1 MKSADLRMCVMLIAV
16 TVCAHSLGTSA
27 VLSAQVPQQN
37 SAVPEQTPEFR
48 PQLVPFEVQ
57 VLNVPAK
64 GGIEIDFKGTK
75 LMPNGMGSIRAKLSN
90 GSTYIKAE
98 FENMESPTK
107 FGEQNLVYILWTITR
122 EAPIKLGELTLKASK
137 GSLETKTAL
146 QTLALFA
153 TVEPYLEVS
162 RPSDMVILEQAMT
175 VNKPEANAGMTIKSE
190 LLRDGYA
197 PIGYTFEPLNVAVG
211 QPSVYRQA
219 FNARRIAQI
228 AGGAQYAP
236 EEFKRAERLYQFVLG
251 DVLSDT
257 RPTTQTLKNATTVVR
272 YYESARAA
280 AVRRQNERRPV
291 NQ

>member
-1 MKSADLRMCVMLIAV
+1 MKSADLRMCVMLIVA
-16 TVCAHSLGTSA
+16 VCAQSLGAPA
-27 VLSAQVPQQN
+27 VISAQVPQQN
-37 SAVPEQTPEFR
+37 PPVPEQTSEFR
-48 PQLVPFEVQ
+48 PQLVPFDVQ

-75 LMPNGMGSIRAKLSN
+75 LMPNGTGSIRAKLSS

-98 FENMESPTK
+98 FENVESPTK
-107 FGEQNLVYILWTITR
+107 FGEQNLVYILWTMTR
-122 EAPIKLGELTLKASK
+122 ESPIKLGELALKASK

-162 RPSDMVILEQAMT
+162 RPSDLVILEQTMT
-175 VNKPEANAGMTIKSE
+175 GNKPEANTVMTIKSE
-190 LLRDGYA
+190 LLRDAYA

-236 EEFKRAERLYQFVLG
+236 EEFRRAERLYQFVLG
-251 DVLSDT
+251 DVLSDA
-257 RPTTQTLKNATTVVR
+257 RPTTDSLKNATTVIR
-272 YYESARAA
+272 YYETARAA
-280 AVRRQNERRPV
+280 AVRKQTERRPV